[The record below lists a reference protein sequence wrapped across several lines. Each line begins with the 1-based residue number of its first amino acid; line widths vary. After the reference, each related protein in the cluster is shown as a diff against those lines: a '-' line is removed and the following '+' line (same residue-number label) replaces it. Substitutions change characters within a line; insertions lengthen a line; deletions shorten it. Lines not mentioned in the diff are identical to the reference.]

1 MKKVFLLSIF
11 LFFALV
17 VNSQNFDKEAV
28 LNYVKNGNVYN
39 CEILQD
45 MGIVQQ
51 FPFGTLATDEQL
63 IKYKEGKPRKIKNK
77 LLKGEI
83 KYYVNDVV
91 YSIAIHCN
99 DYQKVK
105 KFLDAKIGKSRT
117 VKYVRFEPYVSWA
130 DEYVYD
136 IQDQYYISIRDNGL
150 FSIYALDFMTNTNK
164 YDEFSQ
170 VGVSYFDF
178 NNMFNL
184 QGDDKI
190 YFKPAYTYKKKE
202 GYNQLIFK
210 IDYFGK
216 DWMFL
221 NKVDFLLDDNTLI
234 SYNIEPHRKVEDK
247 FMGGVCAERSN
258 LFVEERDWN
267 RILNSKSTKIRFYGE
282 EFNATFDLNPIQ
294 VYAMKVALYY
304 KNKNMFLN

>member
-136 IQDQYYISIRDNGL
+136 IQ
-150 FSIYALDFMTNTNK
+150 
-164 YDEFSQ
+164 EFLIQ
-170 VGVSYFDF
+170 QAVVYPEKF
-178 NNMFNL
+178 L
-184 QGDDKI
+184 QPEEIDKI
-190 YFKPAYTYKKKE
+190 KLDAYNTGVNIVPYMKVIAILARDRYFSEHNILVEDVDKHDP
-202 GYNQLIFK
+202 
-210 IDYFGK
+210 
-216 DWMFL
+216 L
-221 NKVDFLLDDNTLI
+221 NK
-234 SYNIEPHRKVEDK
+234 
-247 FMGGVCAERSN
+247 
-258 LFVEERDWN
+258 
-267 RILNSKSTKIRFYGE
+267 
-282 EFNATFDLNPIQ
+282 
-294 VYAMKVALYY
+294 
-304 KNKNMFLN
+304 NKKPE